1 VARFIY
7 LPEAAQLVGRGQI
20 LVAMCHGDI
29 AVRRSTQLPRAIGV
43 MTRAAFAHAKA
54 SGIATGPLLA
64 GAGLSRQQI
73 EDPKVRVRVRDQVE
87 FLNLVAAAANDEL
100 LGFHLAQ
107 RCEMR
112 AVGLYYYVLASS
124 ETVMDVC
131 QRGAR
136 YSALV
141 NEGVVQH
148 LIEGHDIRIR
158 ANFSGV
164 GRHHD
169 RHQVEFWT
177 ATVVRLLR
185 ELTGVRLKP
194 LHVCFVHPD
203 KPAVREMKSYFGCDV
218 EFGADVDELVF
229 TKSVGDLPVV
239 NADPYLNRVLIA
251 ICEEA
256 IARRTVNRGSIRT
269 RVENEIAALLPHGK
283 ARASLIANRLGM
295 SQRSLARHLGEEGV
309 NFSELLTMIRRDL
322 ASRYLKDESLSI
334 SQIAWL
340 LGFQDLGSFSHAFKR
355 WNGTAPRNAAAR
367 AR

>member
-1 VARFIY
+1 
-7 LPEAAQLVGRGQI
+7 
-20 LVAMCHGDI
+20 MCHGENT
-29 AVRRSTQLPRAIGV
+29 VKPNTQLPRAVGV

-54 SGIATGPLLA
+54 SGIPTAPLLES
-64 GAGLSRQQI
+64 AGLSRQQI

-87 FLNLVAAAANDEL
+87 FLNLVAAATNDEL

-107 RCEMR
+107 NCELR

-124 ETVMDVC
+124 ETALDVC

-136 YSALV
+136 YSAMV
-141 NEGVVQH
+141 NEGVVQDY
-148 LIEGHDIRIR
+148 IEGRDFGIR
-158 ANFSGV
+158 ASFAGV
-164 GRHHD
+164 SRFHD

-194 LHVCFVHPD
+194 LRVCFAHPA
-203 KPAVREMKSYFGCDV
+203 KRGVREMKIFFGCDV
-218 EFGADVDELVF
+218 EFGAAVDEVVF
-229 TKSVGDLPVV
+229 AKDIGELPVV
-239 NADPYLNRVLIA
+239 NADPYLNRLLIS

-256 IARRTVNRGSIRT
+256 IAHRTVNRGSVRT

-283 ARASLIANRLGM
+283 ARASSIATRLGM
-295 SQRSLARHLGEEGV
+295 SQRTLARHLGEEGTS
-309 NFSELLTMIRRDL
+309 FSELLTSIRRDL
-322 ASRYLKDESLSI
+322 ANRYLKDESLSI

-340 LGFQDLGSFSHAFKR
+340 LGFQDLGAFSHAFKR
-355 WNGTAPRNAAAR
+355 WHGTAPRNAAAR